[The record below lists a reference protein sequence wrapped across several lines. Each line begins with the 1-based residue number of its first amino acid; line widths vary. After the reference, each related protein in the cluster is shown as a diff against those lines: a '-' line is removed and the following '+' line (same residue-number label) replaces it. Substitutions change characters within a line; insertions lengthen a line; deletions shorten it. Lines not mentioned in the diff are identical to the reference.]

1 MCDTV
6 FFGNKNCGTI
16 RGHLTCFCV
25 TFTVPITHRRD
36 VPQVVFVKQPSKEGT
51 RCLCFHRLNVKAL
64 QHQYPKVTFKCPLHD
79 SPFGSLYIVYF
90 SIKKSTTEEKDVN
103 DKFCP
108 NNDGQGV
115 KLLANSLCVY
125 GNNFLCGG

>member
-6 FFGNKNCGTI
+6 FFWNKNCGTI
-16 RGHLTCFCV
+16 RGHLTYFCV
-25 TFTVPITHRRD
+25 TFIVPITHRRD

-79 SPFGSLYIVYF
+79 SPFRSLYIVYF